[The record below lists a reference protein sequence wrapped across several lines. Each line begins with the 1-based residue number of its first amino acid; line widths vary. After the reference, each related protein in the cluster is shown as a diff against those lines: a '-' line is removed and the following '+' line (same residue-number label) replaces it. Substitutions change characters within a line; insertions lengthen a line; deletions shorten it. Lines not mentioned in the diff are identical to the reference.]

1 MALHNKLTGT
11 GPKKLLTIDGGG
23 IRGVIALEVL
33 ASIERL
39 LGKGDPS
46 FHLADYFDLI
56 AGTSTGAIIATGLSL
71 GMSVDEIR
79 RFYLES
85 GAEMFDRAGLLR
97 RYTHYKFEDEKLA
110 EKLKAEFGA
119 ETKLGS
125 DRLQTLLILVMRN
138 ATTDSPWPLS
148 NNPYGKYNDRS
159 RPDCNL
165 DLPLWQLV
173 RASTAAPVYFPPEV
187 VPIGRHDFV
196 FVDGGITTYNNPAFL
211 GFLMATV
218 QAYWVNRPPEVT
230 WPAATGTNKL
240 LVVSVGTGAAAD
252 ANAELAPD
260 QMNLLFNAGRIPS
273 ALMYAALTEQDVL
286 CRVFGDCL
294 NGDVIDS
301 ELKDL
306 IGEGGRGPV
315 EPKLFTYVR
324 YTADLS
330 RKGLHDLGL
339 EHIRHEDVQKL
350 DSIDAIPQMQ
360 EVGRTVAE
368 QKVKTEHFARFQSD
382 N

>member
-1 MALHNKLTGT
+1 MALHDKLTGT
-11 GPKKLLTIDGGG
+11 GPKKLLAIDGGG
-23 IRGVIALEVL
+23 IRGVMALEVL
-33 ASIERL
+33 ARIEEL
-39 LGKGDPS
+39 LGKGDPG
-46 FHLADYFDLI
+46 FRLADYFDLI
-56 AGTSTGAIIATGLSL
+56 AGTSTGAIIAAGLSL

-85 GAEMFDRAGLLR
+85 GTEMFDRAGLLR
-97 RYTHYKFEDEKLA
+97 RHTHYKFEDKKLA
-110 EKLKAEFGA
+110 DKLKAEFGA
-119 ETKLGS
+119 DTTLGS
-125 DRLQTLLILVMRN
+125 GKLRTLLILVMRN
-138 ATTDSPWPLS
+138 ATTDSPWPLA
-148 NNPYGKYNDRS
+148 NNPYAKYNERS

-165 DLPLWQLV
+165 SLPLWQLV

-187 VPIGRHDFV
+187 VTIGRHDFV

-211 GFLMATV
+211 AFLMATV
-218 QAYWVNRPPEVT
+218 PTYWVNRPEDVT
-230 WPAATGTNKL
+230 WPAATGTDKL

-294 NGDVIDS
+294 MGDVIDS

-306 IGEGGRGPV
+306 IGTGGRGPV

-330 RKGLHDLGL
+330 RKGLDAMGL
-339 EHIRHEDVQKL
+339 NRIQPELVQKL
-350 DSIDAIPQMQ
+350 DSVDAIPQMQ
-360 EVGRTVAE
+360 EVGRAVAE
-368 QKVKTEHFARFQSD
+368 QKVKSEHFARFPA
-382 N
+382 

>member
-1 MALHNKLTGT
+1 
-11 GPKKLLTIDGGG
+11 
-23 IRGVIALEVL
+23 
-33 ASIERL
+33 
-39 LGKGDPS
+39 
-46 FHLADYFDLI
+46 
-56 AGTSTGAIIATGLSL
+56 
-71 GMSVDEIR
+71 MSVDEIR

-85 GAEMFDRAGLLR
+85 GAEMFDQAGLLR

-110 EKLKAEFGA
+110 GKLKAEFGA
-119 ETKLGS
+119 DTTLGS
-125 DRLQTLLILVMRN
+125 DQAADPADPGHAQRHDGLAVAALEQ
-138 ATTDSPWPLS
+138 PLRQVQR
-148 NNPYGKYNDRS
+148 PRAV
-159 RPDCNL
+159 PDCNL
-165 DLPLWQLV
+165 NLPLWQLV

-187 VPIGRHDFV
+187 VTIGRHDFV

-211 GFLMATV
+211 AFLMATV

-230 WPAATGTNKL
+230 WPAATGTDKL

-294 NGDVIDS
+294 MGDVIDS

-306 IGEGGRGPV
+306 IGDGGRGPV

-330 RKGLHDLGL
+330 RKGLDDLGL
-339 EHIRHEDVQKL
+339 RHASARRRCRSWTPWTPSRRCRRWGGRWPTRKVQ
-350 DSIDAIPQMQ
+350 A
-360 EVGRTVAE
+360 
-368 QKVKTEHFARFQSD
+368 EHFARFPA
-382 N
+382 